1 VILGPQNAA
10 IMQVKPKTK
19 IKCQINNMIET
30 FTFVMGLVRVNYA
43 RSSKLFQLLHHY
55 IQDLLL
61 QAQNPVPT
69 TILHKELNIKEQK

>member
-1 VILGPQNAA
+1 
-10 IMQVKPKTK
+10 
-19 IKCQINNMIET
+19 MIET

-69 TILHKELNIKEQK
+69 TILHKELNIKEQKWPHAQTQQEFIKQTQKDLYT

>member
-19 IKCQINNMIET
+19 TKYQINNMIET

-69 TILHKELNIKEQK
+69 AVLHKELNIKEQK